1 VCQHVGAECSSA
13 SVASPTCLA
22 APRASRRA
30 MRQTDFCLLTFF
42 VRAPA
47 PRRFPMRH
55 ALARLRDRGD
65 RLLHIR
71 AIRFGGPHVS
81 SCCHRG
87 GRCLPVAMRVIR
99 TSGISVASPMGVTS
113 LARPAHPWEPPRP
126 LSTRSRERASR
137 TSDPRCLPSSKNPC
151 PATPSR
157 TPGSGVPRFRGLA
170 TATPVL
176 DTFSPPGD
184 LAELSEAGPPSTRPA
199 ANGRHASL
207 DPGVACRLLQPDT
220 TRGHTL
226 TSVRPSHASGAFA
239 PLLAGTNR
247 CRLRWPV
254 DALPPR
260 WPASRDPYTAT
271 CVRRVPL
278 AWTGRIAG
286 RDARAKAIARSWTNS
301 RVPSS

>member
-1 VCQHVGAECSSA
+1 MRARERPGMPSIWQGP
-13 SVASPTCLA
+13 SPRNVLSDARLGTSLDS
-22 APRASRRA
+22 RLGHRDSRSRR
-30 MRQTDFCLLTFF
+30 L
-42 VRAPA
+42 VH
-47 PRRFPMRH
+47 PRG
-55 ALARLRDRGD
+55 ALAG
-65 RLLHIR
+65 
-71 AIRFGGPHVS
+71 
-81 SCCHRG
+81 
-87 GRCLPVAMRVIR
+87 LPE
-99 TSGISVASPMGVTS
+99 
-113 LARPAHPWEPPRP
+113 AR
-126 LSTRSRERASR
+126 S
-137 TSDPRCLPSSKNPC
+137 
-151 PATPSR
+151 
-157 TPGSGVPRFRGLA
+157 
-170 TATPVL
+170 
-176 DTFSPPGD
+176 
-184 LAELSEAGPPSTRPA
+184 PSTRPV